1 MKSAPVRRR
10 IVAWALLFTYLPACT
25 SWRVVGPTPG
35 EYLQTQRP
43 GEIQVTLTDNSQAKL
58 RAPALFGDTLVGTV
72 GGGLVQGD
80 TAHQAS
86 IPVGD
91 VRTLEVRKFSIGK
104 TFGLFNL
111 VGLVAIVIC
120 ASGGRPAPSC

>member
-1 MKSAPVRRR
+1 MKSTLVRRR

-25 SWRVVGPTPG
+25 SWRVVRPTPS

-43 GEIQVTLTDNSQAKL
+43 GEIRVTLADNSQVKL
-58 RAPALFGDTLVGTV
+58 RAPVLFRDTLVGTV

-86 IPVGD
+86 VPLGD
-91 VRTLEVRKFSIGK
+91 VRTLEVRKFSIVK
-104 TFGLFNL
+104 AL
-111 VGLVAIVIC
+111 GLVHVLGLAVFVF
-120 ASGGRPAPSC
+120 APDALLR